1 MNYHEKILIPGSFGP
16 FSIYQLL
23 NENGET
29 IGFQVFNGNQSISD
43 IFGSLDTAIEEAKK
57 LVDQYNMSI
66 LLASTLEEGIKTIKH
81 TPNPAPAKSTSFKP
95 K

>member
-29 IGFQVFNGNQSISD
+29 IGFQVFDGNQAISE
-43 IFGSLDTAIEEAKK
+43 IIGSLEAATEVA
-57 LVDQYNMSI
+57 LSLSLAAVLDDA
-66 LLASTLEEGIKTIKH
+66 LLDMEL
-81 TPNPAPAKSTSFKP
+81 TPKPSHLKSNNTPFKP

>member
-16 FSIYQLL
+16 FLIYQLL

-29 IGFQVFNGNQSISD
+29 IGYQVFNGNQSISD
-43 IFGSLDTAIEEAKK
+43 IFGSLDAATEVALSLSLAAV
-57 LVDQYNMSI
+57 LDDA
-66 LLASTLEEGIKTIKH
+66 LLDMEL
-81 TPNPAPAKSTSFKP
+81 TPKPSHLKSNNTPFKP